1 MFSTVIIVI
10 YQSVFHLIKIHQNNI
25 FFYFLKFIF
34 DISILKW
41 YKINYLKKLIILKK
55 IKHKNKHN
63 RKKQRAL
70 IHKVYNIL
78 RDDML
83 ARCRGLIK

>member
-34 DISILKW
+34 DISILK
-41 YKINYLKKLIILKK
+41 
-55 IKHKNKHN
+55 
-63 RKKQRAL
+63 
-70 IHKVYNIL
+70 
-78 RDDML
+78 
-83 ARCRGLIK
+83 